1 MAKKNEVTVEDKLRA
16 LFDLQ
21 LIDSR
26 VDEIRTVRGE
36 LPLEVEDLENEIAG
50 LEKRL
55 ENFNQEVSDFDFQ
68 TKEQKNSIEVAKE
81 EFKKYEENLK
91 NVRNNREYNSIVKE
105 QEFQELEI
113 KLSEKKIA
121 QYKEAIESKTVVSNE
136 LKDKIKDRNSHLK
149 RLLAEKNQD
158 TDDVWISILNNRG
171 SVQHLDFLTDHE
183 KDVFKTA
190 IEIDQRWLI
199 DLAADRTE
207 MIDQAQSLN
216 VFVPADS
223 NKKYIHDIHYSAWKK
238 GVKSL
243 YYCRSQ
249 SIQRA
254 ETGSSDEA
262 QNKEEKKE
270 TVQIKEDTKKTKT
283 LDEMVAES
291 GNNDDDYDECLSC
304 Q

>member
-1 MAKKNEVTVEDKLRA
+1 MKIVEITEE
-16 LFDLQ
+16 Q
-21 LIDSR
+21 LS
-26 VDEIRTVRGE
+26 
-36 LPLEVEDLENEIAG
+36 
-50 LEKRL
+50 
-55 ENFNQEVSDFDFQ
+55 FS
-68 TKEQKNSIEVAKE
+68 
-81 EFKKYEENLK
+81 
-91 NVRNNREYNSIVKE
+91 
-105 QEFQELEI
+105 
-113 KLSEKKIA
+113 
-121 QYKEAIESKTVVSNE
+121 ESKELLGDWPKPEHVVHWF
-136 LKDKIKDRNSHLK
+136 DP
-149 RLLAEKNQD
+149 QVD
-158 TDDVWISILNNRG
+158 T
-171 SVQHLDFLTDHE
+171 
-183 KDVFKTA
+183 KYVFKTA

-254 ETGSSDEA
+254 ETGSSNETA
-262 QNKEEKKE
+262 KLKKPVEEEKPKG
-270 TVQIKEDTKKTKT
+270 KS

-291 GNNDDDYDECLSC
+291 SINDDDYDECLSC